1 MQKHPKTRRAR
12 SGGAPAAPAGPNVVV
27 GGGGAVPTDKSLAF
41 LSRLATEFTAV
52 LSLPD
57 LLEHIMRV
65 LRAHRERAGAFARA
79 DLDVL
84 TVVGRYLTG
93 AVEVARLH
101 DQLKDL
107 AATDSLTGLANRR
120 CFFERF
126 TVEIARSR
134 RKDRPV
140 TVVLLDLNGF
150 KAVNDAHG
158 HAKGDEVLIWVGE
171 AITKAIRSYDLAA
184 RFGGDE
190 FILMLPET
198 TKEQA

>member
-1 MQKHPKTRRAR
+1 
-12 SGGAPAAPAGPNVVV
+12 S
-27 GGGGAVPTDKSLAF
+27 
-41 LSRLATEFTAV
+41 
-52 LSLPD
+52 
-57 LLEHIMRV
+57 
-65 LRAHRERAGAFARA
+65 AHRERAGAFARA

-140 TVVLLDLNGF
+140 TVVRLDVDGDDPERLLQVADHRLYSMKERF
-150 KAVNDAHG
+150 YD
-158 HAKGDEVLIWVGE
+158 GE
-171 AITKAIRSYDLAA
+171 TPA
-184 RFGGDE
+184 
-190 FILMLPET
+190 
-198 TKEQA
+198 